1 MSEVYRYEFDENG
14 VCYRKPDGPF
24 VSHDDYATIH
34 YERIH
39 DLNQIGGLQ
48 EDNARLKAEVEHLMV
63 FCNCTLIP
71 NKELQAENARLQ
83 AEVERLRKAGDW
95 LPIESAPRD
104 GSYFIG
110 GVWGDM
116 ESRPTWATMCHYYVS
131 GKRFEMQETCDQPD
145 FWIPLPNAP
154 KEGKPS
160 V

>member
-1 MSEVYRYEFDENG
+1 MSEPTIWDIAMGGNPPE
-14 VCYRKPDGPF
+14 KF
-24 VSHDDYATIH
+24 VPYAE
-34 YERIH
+34 YA
-39 DLNQIGGLQ
+39 Q
-48 EDNARLKAEVEHLMV
+48 LKAEVQ
-63 FCNCTLIP
+63 TLRH
-71 NKELQAENARLQ
+71 QAVHDVSQLGEQSAEIANLK

>member
-1 MSEVYRYEFDENG
+1 MSDLPSPQENAHA
-14 VCYRKPDGPF
+14 RTKAF
-24 VSHDDYATIH
+24 
-34 YERIH
+34 R
-39 DLNQIGGLQ
+39 LQ
-48 EDNARLKAEVEHLMV
+48 EEVARLKAEVEHLMV

>member
-1 MSEVYRYEFDENG
+1 MQ
-14 VCYRKPDGPF
+14 
-24 VSHDDYATIH
+24 
-34 YERIH
+34 
-39 DLNQIGGLQ
+39 DLTGELHTASCA
-48 EDNARLKAEVEHLMV
+48 NANAHKKITRLTK
-63 FCNCTLIP
+63 
-71 NKELQAENARLQ
+71 

-116 ESRPTWATMCHYYVS
+116 ESRPTWATMCHYYIS

-154 KEGKPS
+154 KEGNPS

>member
-1 MSEVYRYEFDENG
+1 MSEAKRWDLWEVILEETDSTWVRWE
-14 VCYRKPDGPF
+14 
-24 VSHDDYATIH
+24 DY
-34 YERIH
+34 
-39 DLNQIGGLQ
+39 
-48 EDNARLKAEVEHLMV
+48 ARLK
-63 FCNCTLIP
+63 
-71 NKELQAENARLQ
+71 

-116 ESRPTWATMCHYYVS
+116 ESRPTWATMCHYYVR

-160 V
+160 A

>member
-1 MSEVYRYEFDENG
+1 MTK
-14 VCYRKPDGPF
+14 RKPTK
-24 VSHDDYATIH
+24 HEDDVRRGLRTDQYNGIIDTQLKTID
-34 YERIH
+34 
-39 DLNQIGGLQ
+39 DL
-48 EDNARLKAEVEHLMV
+48 K
-63 FCNCTLIP
+63 
-71 NKELQAENARLQ
+71 

-116 ESRPTWATMCHYYVS
+116 ESRPTWATMCHYYIS

-154 KEGKPS
+154 KEGNPS

>member
-1 MSEVYRYEFDENG
+1 MSDVYRYEFDENG

-24 VSHDDYATIH
+24 VSHDDYAALH

-48 EDNARLKAEVEHLMV
+48 
-63 FCNCTLIP
+63 
-71 NKELQAENARLQ
+71 AENARLK

-145 FWIPLPNAP
+145 FWIPLPNAA

>member
-1 MSEVYRYEFDENG
+1 MSEPIMHG
-14 VCYRKPDGPF
+14 
-24 VSHDDYATIH
+24 SSDDWNKMNPQFRTRLLS
-34 YERIH
+34 E
-39 DLNQIGGLQ
+39 LT
-48 EDNARLKAEVEHLMV
+48 RLKAE
-63 FCNCTLIP
+63 
-71 NKELQAENARLQ
+71 NA
-83 AEVERLRKAGDW
+83 RLRKAGDW

-154 KEGKPS
+154 KEGKQS
-160 V
+160 

>member
-1 MSEVYRYEFDENG
+1 MSIHEDFKIWWHNEG
-14 VCYRKPDGPF
+14 SGMPPRKSEDTCEH
-24 VSHDDYATIH
+24 V
-34 YERIH
+34 ERITEIAWH
-39 DLNQIGGLQ
+39 NGAYKANEKLLD
-48 EDNARLKAEVEHLMV
+48 ENARLK
-63 FCNCTLIP
+63 
-71 NKELQAENARLQ
+71 

-116 ESRPTWATMCHYYVS
+116 ESRPTWATMCHYYVR

>member
-24 VSHDDYATIH
+24 VSHDDYAAIH

-48 EDNARLKAEVEHLMV
+48 EENARLK
-63 FCNCTLIP
+63 
-71 NKELQAENARLQ
+71 
-83 AEVERLRKAGDW
+83 AEVERLRKAGDAMAFS
-95 LPIESAPRD
+95 IQFNEEMAQD
-104 GSYFIG
+104 YNG
-110 GVWGDM
+110 
-116 ESRPTWATMCHYYVS
+116 PTIVHQSVQRWTA
-131 GKRFEMQETCDQPD
+131 
-145 FWIPLPNAP
+145 A